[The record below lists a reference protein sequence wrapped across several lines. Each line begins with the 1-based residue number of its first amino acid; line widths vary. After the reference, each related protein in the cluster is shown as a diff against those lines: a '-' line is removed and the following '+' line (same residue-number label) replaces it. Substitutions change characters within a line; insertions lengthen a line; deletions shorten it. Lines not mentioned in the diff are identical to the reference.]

1 MHGAAAAQHVQLR
14 GDAARTGVQLK
25 LHADALTS
33 LNTVTAYGPGFV
45 EINQVR
51 HRGNL
56 ILVPDQAVA
65 AWSAV
70 SFEALRVE
78 DFDALLELRPEVVLF
93 GTGARQRF
101 PHPRLTHPLTARRIG
116 VEVMDTQAACR
127 TYNILMTEG
136 RRVVAVFLLGN

>member
-1 MHGAAAAQHVQLR
+1 M
-14 GDAARTGVQLK
+14 K

-51 HRGNL
+51 HFGNL

-65 AWSAV
+65 VWSAV
-70 SFEALRVE
+70 SFEALRAE

-101 PHPRLTHPLTARRIG
+101 PHPRLTRNLTAQRIG

-127 TYNILMTEG
+127 TYNILMNEG
-136 RRVVAVFLLGN
+136 RRVVAVFLQED